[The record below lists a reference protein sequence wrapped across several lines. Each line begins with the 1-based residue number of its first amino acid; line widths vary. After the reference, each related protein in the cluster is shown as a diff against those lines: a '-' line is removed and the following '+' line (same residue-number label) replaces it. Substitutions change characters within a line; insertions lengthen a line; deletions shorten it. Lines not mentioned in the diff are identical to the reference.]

1 MRATPL
7 LVLSLAFLVGLVA
20 SPALAA
26 PGGFGC
32 LWPIN
37 NLYENTRLSRYY
49 FDNTERVY
57 ILRVYL
63 NEPAPEPKG
72 IFDNK
77 GVSIG
82 IDSQGPR
89 KVAVCKVVPPHL
101 ESVRRAIYWRE
112 VKGESTGPLVYRNID
127 IRQTEPGGFNDW
139 LVLRAKSPKVT
150 GAVTIEFHVYTGYSS
165 YAG

>member
-1 MRATPL
+1 MRGFQTAG
-7 LVLSLAFLVGLVA
+7 LVLGFAIALFAA

-32 LWPIN
+32 LWPVN
-37 NLYENTRLSRYY
+37 NLYENARLSRYY

-57 ILRVYL
+57 TLRIYL

-72 IFDNK
+72 LFDNM

-82 IDSQGPR
+82 VGSPGPH

-101 ESVRRAIYWRE
+101 ESVRRRIYWRE
-112 VKGESTGPLVYRNID
+112 VKGHSIE

-139 LVLRAKSPKVT
+139 LVLRAKTPKVA
-150 GAVTIEFHVYTGYSS
+150 GAVTIEFHVFTGYSS